1 MDVIR
6 LLPAAVID
14 QIAAGEVIERP
25 ASVVKEL
32 VDNAIDAGAKVIS
45 VETTG
50 GGRHLIRVVDDGH
63 GMSPADAVKALE
75 RHATSKLRA
84 FDDLWGLTTMGFR
97 GEALPAIAS
106 VARFTLTTRRESDL
120 AATRVVIEGGRLVDV
135 CEVGAPVGTTVEVAD
150 LLWNVPA
157 RLKFLK
163 SEATEAAHVTE
174 LVARIAMAY
183 PELHLRLRHNGRT
196 ALESPPDRDGFARAQ
211 ALLGAR
217 IAARMVAASGEEGG
231 IRVRCFLGAP
241 ELAQTTARGV
251 QLFVGRRPVRD
262 RGILHALAMGYGEL
276 VPRGRYPV
284 AVVLVDVP
292 NGAVDI
298 NVHPQKSEVRF
309 SAPSEVYA
317 AVRHVIQA
325 GVARAPWRDEIGGA
339 GPVVMTAIAGV
350 APPRLPFE
358 QMASPSSQ
366 TYAAQLKDAREREWM
381 REGAQAR
388 LGMDLDGPRAWVSSI
403 KRANAISRSAEAEH
417 TARAHAATRA
427 HETSMRAHGE
437 NISYGASRTDLQTTI
452 PDGVAAISA
461 ELRRIAL
468 AESHDDAQAAPH
480 DEAQF
485 AHGSV
490 PLASPGFFS
499 SLRYLGQLDLTY
511 LVCEADG
518 ELVLIDQHIAH
529 ERVELAR
536 LKAQGDGEDRA
547 VGTQYAQRML
557 FPTTLEVRRELVDLA
572 TALAPLLAQVGF
584 EAEAF
589 GATTLALK
597 WVPGGIRHGD
607 PAEVLRDLLEHW
619 ADDGAPTEA
628 ERLERVLAEIAC
640 HSVVRAGDRL
650 SASEAEA
657 LLRTMDGADFSTHG
671 PHGRP
676 VLLRLPLAEIA
687 RRFGR

>member
-63 GMSPADAVKALE
+63 GMSPTDAVKALE
-75 RHATSKLRA
+75 RHATSKLREL
-84 FDDLWGLTTMGFR
+84 DDLWTLTTMGFR
-97 GEALPAIAS
+97 GEALSAIAS
-106 VARFTLTTRRESDL
+106 VSRFTLTSRRESDL
-120 AATRVVIEGGRLVDV
+120 AATRVVIEGGRSVEV
-135 CEVGAPVGTTVEVAD
+135 SEVGAPVGTTIEVAD

-163 SEATEAAHVTE
+163 SEATEATHVTE

-217 IAARMVAASGEEGG
+217 IAARMVTAAGEEGG

-262 RGILHALAMGYGEL
+262 RGLLHALAMGYGEL

-292 NGAVDI
+292 NGAVDV

-309 SAPSEVYA
+309 SEPSAVYA
-317 AVRHVIQA
+317 AVRHVVQA

-339 GPVVMTAIAGV
+339 GPVVMTAIASV

-358 QMASPSSQ
+358 QMASASSQ
-366 TYAAQLKDAREREWM
+366 TYAAQLKDAREREWL
-381 REGAQAR
+381 RESAQAR
-388 LGMDLDGPRAWVSSI
+388 LGMDLDGPRAWVSSV
-403 KRANAISRSAEAEH
+403 KDRVRSGRAAEAEH
-417 TARAHAATRA
+417 TSRGLTATRA
-427 HETSMRAHGE
+427 
-437 NISYGASRTDLQTTI
+437 SRSDLQTTM

-468 AESHDDAQAAPH
+468 AESLEDAQAAPQ
-480 DEAQF
+480 DEAQL
-485 AHGSV
+485 AHGSA
-490 PLASPGFFS
+490 PLAVPGFFT

-536 LKAQGDGEDRA
+536 LKDQDEGRS
-547 VGTQYAQRML
+547 VGTQRML
-557 FPTTLEVRRELVDLA
+557 FPTTLEVRKGLVALA
-572 TALAPLLAQVGF
+572 TSLAPLLAQVGF
-584 EAEAF
+584 EVEAF

-597 WVPGGIRHGD
+597 SVPGGIRHGD

-628 ERLERVLAEIAC
+628 ERRSQQLDKLLAEIAC

-657 LLRTMDGADFSTHG
+657 LLRTMDGADFSTRG

>member
-6 LLPAAVID
+6 VLPPEVID

-32 VDNAIDAGAKVIS
+32 LDNAIDAGASVIT

-50 GGRHLIRVVDDGH
+50 GGRNLVRVVDDGR
-63 GMSPADAVKALE
+63 GMSPGDAVRALE
-75 RHATSKLRA
+75 RHATSKLRK

-106 VARFTLTTRRESDL
+106 VSRLTVTTRQADAL
-120 AATRVVIEGGRLVDV
+120 AATRITVVGGRLGEVQ
-135 CEVGAPVGTTVEVAD
+135 EVGAPVGTTVEVAD

-157 RLKFLK
+157 RLKFQK
-163 SEATEAAHVTE
+163 SEATEASHVTE

-183 PELHLRLRHNGRT
+183 PELHLRLRHNGRI
-196 ALESPPDRDGFARAQ
+196 ALEAPPDRDGFARAQ

-217 IAARMVAASGEEGG
+217 IAARMVASAGEEGG
-231 IRVRCFLGAP
+231 IRVQCFLGAP

-251 QLFVGRRPVRD
+251 QLFVGRRPIRD
-262 RGILHALAMGYGEL
+262 RGMLHALAMGYGEL

-292 NGAVDI
+292 DGAVDV

-309 SAPSEVYA
+309 SDPNAVYA

-325 GVARAPWRDEIGGA
+325 GVARASWRDELGGA
-339 GPVVMTAIAGV
+339 GPVVMTAIASI

-358 QMASPSSQ
+358 QVASASSQ

-381 REGAQAR
+381 RESAQSR
-388 LGMDLDGPRAWVSSI
+388 LGLDLEGPRAWVSQVKDRVRTS
-403 KRANAISRSAEAEH
+403 RAAE
-417 TARAHAATRA
+417 RAQ
-427 HETSMRAHGE
+427 S
-437 NISYGASRTDLQTTI
+437 DLQRTL
-452 PDGVAAISA
+452 PDGVAAVAVES
-461 ELRRIAL
+461 RRAL
-468 AESHDDAQAAPH
+468 AADALDDAMPDIA
-480 DEAQF
+480 
-485 AHGSV
+485 V
-490 PLASPGFFS
+490 PLVTPGFFS

-536 LKAQGDGEDRA
+536 LKTGSDTRA
-547 VGTQYAQRML
+547 VATQRML
-557 FPTTLEVRRELVDLA
+557 FPVTIEVRAELVTLA
-572 TALAPLLAQVGF
+572 TQLAPLLAQVGF
-584 EAEAF
+584 EADAC
-589 GATTLALK
+589 GVVTLAVK
-597 WVPGGIRHGD
+597 SVPSGIRHGD
-607 PAEVLRDLLEHW
+607 PAHVLRQLLENW
-619 ADDGAPTEA
+619 ADDGAPSEA
-628 ERLERVLAEIAC
+628 ERLEHVLAEIAC

-650 SASEAEA
+650 SSSEVDA
-657 LLRTMDGADFSTHG
+657 LLHSMDGADFSTHG

-676 VLLRLPLAEIA
+676 VLLRVPLAEIA

>member
-6 LLPAAVID
+6 VLPADVID

-32 VDNAIDAGAKVIS
+32 VDNAIDAGGRVIT
-45 VETTG
+45 VETQG
-50 GGRHLIRVVDDGH
+50 GGRHLVRVVDDGK
-63 GMSPADAVKALE
+63 GMSPSDAVKALE

-106 VARFTLTTRRESDL
+106 VSRFTLTTRRDGDL
-120 AATRVVIEGGRLVDV
+120 AATRIVVEGGRLGEIA
-135 CEVGAPVGTTVEVAD
+135 EVGAPVGTCVEVAD

-163 SEATEAAHVTE
+163 TEATEATHVTE

-196 ALESPPDRDGFARAQ
+196 ALEAPPDRDGFARAQ
-211 ALLGAR
+211 ALLGSR
-217 IAARMVAASGEEGG
+217 ISARMVCAAGEENGV
-231 IRVRCFLGAP
+231 RVQCFLGAP

-262 RGILHALAMGYGEL
+262 RGLLHALAMGYGEL

-292 NGAVDI
+292 GSAVDI

-309 SAPSEVYA
+309 SDPGAVYA
-317 AVRHVIQA
+317 AVRHVIQT
-325 GVARAPWRDEIGGA
+325 GIARAPWRDELGGNGA
-339 GPVVMTAIAGV
+339 VMMTAIASV

-358 QMASPSSQ
+358 QVASASAQ
-366 TYAAQLKDAREREWM
+366 TYAAQLKEAREREWL
-381 REGAQAR
+381 RGSSQAR
-388 LGMDLDGPRAWVSSI
+388 LGLDLEGPRAWVSSV
-403 KRANAISRSAEAEH
+403 KDRVRTARAAEAEL
-417 TARAHAATRA
+417 ASRALAATKHHA
-427 HETSMRAHGE
+427 
-437 NISYGASRTDLQTTI
+437 DLQTTL
-452 PDGVAAISA
+452 PDGVAAIA
-461 ELRRIAL
+461 VEARRELA
-468 AESHDDAQAAPH
+468 ADSYGEAAPR
-480 DEAQF
+480 DEAQL
-485 AHGSV
+485 AEGSA
-490 PLASPGFFS
+490 PASTPGFFS
-499 SLRYLGQLDLTY
+499 SLRYIGQLDLTY
-511 LVCEADG
+511 LVCEAEG

-536 LKAQGDGEDRA
+536 LKEQGDDGQR
-547 VGTQYAQRML
+547 VTGTQRML
-557 FPTTLEVRRELVDLA
+557 FPTTLEVRPELVELA
-572 TALAPLLAQVGF
+572 TELAPLLAVVGF

-589 GATTLALK
+589 GASTLAVK
-597 WVPGGIRHGD
+597 SVPSGIRHGD
-607 PAEVLRDLLEHW
+607 PAHVLRDLLAHW
-619 ADDGAPTEA
+619 ADDGAPSEA

-650 SASEAEA
+650 SAGEAEA
-657 LLRTMDGADFSTHG
+657 LLRAMDGADFSTHG